1 MLLQELIHENMPKMG
16 TESICY
22 EVLQLGLI
30 TVISIPLLGGREE
43 RGSSLIK
50 QRGPELG
57 AKCLIFHLF
66 KSASVD

>member
-1 MLLQELIHENMPKMG
+1 MKICQKWELKAHA
-16 TESICY
+16 Y
-22 EVLQLGLI
+22 VVLQRGLI
-30 TVISIPLLGGREE
+30 AVISIPLLGGREE

-50 QRGPELG
+50 QGGPELG